1 VKTHL
6 RRKDTGDTTV
16 VAGDEDV
23 GEVNQSTARRTSL
36 CRQAADADQTSQ
48 TMKHQ
53 VKRRNIGVITVVAD
67 IEDVGEVNPSTA
79 RRTSKDVGDADQT
92 NHDVVNQTTT
102 TKHQVK
108 IHPTRKDTGDITVV
122 VDEEDAGEVNRKI
135 KIQENQTIRQ
145 EVRLVVA
152 RVQKSRKTDRQ
163 SEDLR
168 RSLTT
173 RTIEVGQNLM
183 VMMMRRM
190 TMDVVVDVA
199 VDLDVVDSGVEEAV
213 EASGRHSASSFLVS
227 LNVMLCITF
236 NLCILVLRVRLHYT

>member
-1 VKTHL
+1 MLCNDRVVETETDVVKIVE
-6 RRKDTGDTTV
+6 KDEGAKKTADQRTEIQATAQRTTV
-16 VAGDEDV
+16 KDV
-23 GEVNQSTARRTSL
+23 RGLTDHHMVDQRTRNPATA
-36 CRQAADADQTSQ
+36 Q
-48 TMKHQ
+48 
-53 VKRRNIGVITVVAD
+53 
-67 IEDVGEVNPSTA
+67 
-79 RRTSKDVGDADQT
+79 RTSKDVGGADQT
-92 NHDVVNQTTT
+92 SHDVVNQTTT

>member
-1 VKTHL
+1 MKTHL

-53 VKRRNIGVITVVAD
+53 VKRRNIGV
-67 IEDVGEVNPSTA
+67 
-79 RRTSKDVGDADQT
+79 
-92 NHDVVNQTTT
+92 
-102 TKHQVK
+102 
-108 IHPTRKDTGDITVV
+108 ITVV